1 MSLPARGV
9 QAQLVVGLA
18 DAPLHAREQQAAL
31 RRLRVVCALAQLD
44 AVGDDRLGG
53 LVRFRVE

>member
-1 MSLPARGV
+1 MSLPARGA

-31 RRLRVVCALAQLD
+31 GRVRLVCALAQLY

-53 LVRFRVE
+53 LASEREE